1 MDCSLERQPGWPGRL
16 SNSQE
21 LDEFERVDSAGRSS
35 LGGNSGPHPIKR
47 NRLREAGSVVSDR
60 SDASPVRDFGDAGIE
75 ERIVGE
81 QQDDHFQERHTES
94 RQDRDGEQ
102 STSDASA
109 TSVAFGGASAELAPL
124 RGCSVSLACVSA
136 PVAAV
141 EPASVRRSSRRGN
154 ARGDSEPLLWVSDQ
168 ELVQQILAGSREH
181 FDLLYE
187 TYFPRVYRFALK
199 RLSDPGEAEDVAQEV
214 FMTLMTALGSFKGES
229 TLLVWIFGV
238 TRNKVNRR
246 FRRPRP
252 RLEPLEEG
260 GALDVEA
267 GAPLADDAVDARR
280 MLGRCEAVIE
290 NELTPLQRRIFHL
303 KHLRRQP
310 IRAIA
315 LALGKSED
323 AVKANLYRMRRAIAD
338 GTPGLEGLLQG

>member
-1 MDCSLERQPGWPGRL
+1 
-16 SNSQE
+16 
-21 LDEFERVDSAGRSS
+21 
-35 LGGNSGPHPIKR
+35 
-47 NRLREAGSVVSDR
+47 VSDR

-75 ERIVGE
+75 ERTVGDP
-81 QQDDHFQERHTES
+81 QDDHFQAIHSVERE
-94 RQDRDGEQ
+94 GER
-102 STSDASA
+102 
-109 TSVAFGGASAELAPL
+109 P
-124 RGCSVSLACVSA
+124 A
-136 PVAAV
+136 PVGHGHD
-141 EPASVRRSSRRGN
+141 RGQGQGI
-154 ARGDSEPLLWVSDQ
+154 AGDALWVSDQ
-168 ELVQQILAGSREH
+168 ELVEQILGGSRAH

-214 FMTLMTALGSFKGES
+214 FMTLMTALSSFKGES

-260 GALDVEA
+260 GALDIEA
-267 GAPLADDAVDARR
+267 SGPLADEAVDARR
-280 MLGRCEAVIE
+280 MLGRCESVIE
-290 NELTPLQRRIFHL
+290 NDLTPLQRRIFHL

-323 AVKANLYRMRRAIAD
+323 AVKANLYRMRRAISD
-338 GTPGLEGLLQG
+338 GTPGLDGLLQN